1 MRIADVLRNKGAS
14 VATITPETSVSG
26 LLTELSVHNIGAM
39 VVVSP
44 DGVVGIVSERDI
56 VRALQQRGADLLRLP
71 VSEIM
76 TTFVAT
82 CTPTDTVDSLSV
94 LMTTK
99 RVRHIPV
106 MEDGRLT
113 GIVSIGDVVKTR
125 MEELE
130 APAGAAAGLHHPVAD
145 LRVEPAQRRDAA
157 PDRHPTLARAF
168 YDDPVT
174 RGCCPTPD
182 RGRKAL
188 HRLFAGLARHH
199 FLPRGGSEV
208 GMRDGDVGAAT
219 LWDPPGLARRHGS
232 RSCAMAPEHA
242 VGVAVPRAAS
252 VRSQELMEEESSRR
266 SRTGT

>member
-44 DGVVGIVSERDI
+44 DGVIGIVSERDV
-56 VRALQQRGADLLRLP
+56 VRALQTRGADLLRLP

-82 CTPTDTVDSLSV
+82 CTPNDTVDSLSA

-106 MEDGRLT
+106 MENGRLT
-113 GIVSIGDVVKTR
+113 GIVSIGDVVKLR

-130 APAGAAAGLHHPVAD
+130 AQQEQLQA
-145 LRVEPAQRRDAA
+145 
-157 PDRHPTLARAF
+157 
-168 YDDPVT
+168 YIT
-174 RGCCPTPD
+174 RG
-182 RGRKAL
+182 
-188 HRLFAGLARHH
+188 
-199 FLPRGGSEV
+199 
-208 GMRDGDVGAAT
+208 
-219 LWDPPGLARRHGS
+219 
-232 RSCAMAPEHA
+232 
-242 VGVAVPRAAS
+242 
-252 VRSQELMEEESSRR
+252 
-266 SRTGT
+266 